1 MRATDAKWEWPRKGD
16 VMDAKRRCATC
27 TEEVSLEVRR
37 CPRCGARTE
46 PMHRGVDGRLLTG
59 VCAALGREL
68 GVDAALIR
76 VGFVVALAVSGGT
89 ALMVYLLLWAFT
101 PPSATGTAPL
111 RRTYSWL
118 SGLGNSE
125 RTPRVER
132 RV

>member
-1 MRATDAKWEWPRKGD
+1 
-16 VMDAKRRCATC
+16 MDAKRRCATC

-37 CPRCGARTE
+37 CPHCGSRTE
-46 PMHRGVDGRLLTG
+46 PMHRGVEGRLLTG

-68 GVDAALIR
+68 GVDAALVR
-76 VGFVVALAVSGGT
+76 VAFVVALAVSGGT
-89 ALMVYLLLWAFT
+89 ALLVYLLLWAFT

-118 SGLGNSE
+118 SGLGNSGS
-125 RTPRVER
+125 TPRVER